1 MTFKKGFCTHCRG
14 DERNRI
20 FAVNKDADVC
30 YCPNCT
36 AAMKPKEAINNYT
49 WLISSHL
56 KKASKA
62 LFESTEYL
70 LAYQTFAHVIDL
82 DDTVKVAY
90 FGRLLSLVYLSTL
103 RTSKIG
109 FALLLHRQ
117 QAKLYH
123 YQENAKEYF
132 NLLWLLL
139 DALDSYETRMKK
151 RVSAHNVFYD
161 TDCIVLYLKRIE
173 EIRKYKAYI
182 AEEAAYFVGSNKE
195 QFQVIVDR
203 ARSMDENYS
212 GVFQQRFVTGDG
224 KSYLFSAFDSNGN
237 PIIKLQANIPLQ
249 SVHHLQPTNLY
260 PKDGKKS
267 AIKDEIYLNN
277 VQLSKLVALSVPV
290 AIILLVAVIV
300 GIIASFM
307 IPNQPIK
314 LIIYIVSAMLLPT
327 SLVLAILH
335 FSWKNRLKKKYYNGT
350 NPFIFK

>member
-1 MTFKKGFCTHCRG
+1 MAFKKGFCTHCKG
-14 DERNRI
+14 EEKDRI

-49 WLISSHL
+49 SLISYHL

-62 LFESTEYL
+62 LFESTDYL

-123 YQENAKEYF
+123 YQENSREYF
-132 NLLWLLL
+132 NFLWLLL
-139 DALDSYETRMKK
+139 DALDRYEARMK
-151 RVSAHNVFYD
+151 RRIISHGIFYD
-161 TDCIVLYLKRIE
+161 TDCITVYLKRID

-182 AEEAAYFVGSNKE
+182 AEEATFFVGSNKE

-203 ARSMDENYS
+203 AKSTLDNYNNI
-212 GVFQQRFVTGDG
+212 FQQRFVAGDG
-224 KSYLFSAFDSNGN
+224 SSYLFSEFDNNKN
-237 PIIKLQANIPLQ
+237 PIINLQADIPLQ
-249 SVHHLQPTNLY
+249 SVHHIQPASLY

-267 AIKDEIYLNN
+267 TIKDEIFLNN
-277 VQLSKLVALSVPV
+277 TQLSKLVALSIPV
-290 AIILLVAVIV
+290 AIILLVAVAV
-300 GIIASFM
+300 GMGISFA
-307 IPNQPIK
+307 IPSTTAK
-314 LIIYIVSAMLLPT
+314 LMIYILSALLLPT